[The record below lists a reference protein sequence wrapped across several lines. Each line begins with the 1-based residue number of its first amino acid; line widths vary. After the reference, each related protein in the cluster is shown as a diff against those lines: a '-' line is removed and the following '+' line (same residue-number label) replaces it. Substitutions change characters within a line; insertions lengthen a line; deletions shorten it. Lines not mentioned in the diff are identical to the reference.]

1 MADIEVRC
9 FKMTKSLF
17 LEGYCVRSPV
27 KRVIDF
33 KAKCKRSNADS
44 WVEDRGLDPT
54 RCVMLWPWV
63 DRDGGKWQRLCF

>member
-1 MADIEVRC
+1 MFQDDEEFISGRLLCAFAGE
-9 FKMTKSLF
+9 
-17 LEGYCVRSPV
+17 EGYRLVMG
-27 KRVIDF
+27 F